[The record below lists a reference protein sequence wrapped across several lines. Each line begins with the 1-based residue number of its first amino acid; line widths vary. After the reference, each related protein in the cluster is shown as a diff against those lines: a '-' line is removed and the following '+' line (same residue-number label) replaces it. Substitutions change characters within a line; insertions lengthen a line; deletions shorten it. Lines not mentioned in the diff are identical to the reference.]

1 MYLYWFAS
9 CQHNGLRFLLVNR
22 LPLNESKYN
31 KRITFQKSFVNPLNP
46 VMIKIKGDAILS
58 QISNLLGEHTP
69 SNAVVGRYGGEEFM
83 LLIPET
89 NVSYVER
96 LAEDIRLSCA
106 TVAFLSVMKS
116 TSM

>member
-31 KRITFQKSFVNPLNP
+31 KRITFQKSFVNLLNP

-58 QISNLLGEHTP
+58 QISNLLREHTP